1 MRQLNAVDTQ
11 FLNFETST
19 NVANIGGLAILSGG
33 LSRADLVALLARRL
47 HLAAP
52 FRMRL
57 VPVPLG
63 LDHPYWTEE
72 PAVDL
77 DYHVRELAL
86 PAPGSDEQLGEQVAR
101 LHARRLDR
109 RLPLWEMYLIH
120 GLAGGRTALYM
131 KVHHAAV
138 DGVTGADVLAGL
150 LDTSPEPPELAGP
163 AEPAEPGSP
172 APGEPG
178 EGEGAIDT
186 REMLARGIAK
196 AVTNPANT
204 VRFLAGAIPH
214 LDEIPLVSQMPGA
227 RTISRATRHLV
238 GLVAGTAAEVPAMP
252 RMVVPRTPFSGRISA
267 HRRFAF
273 TTLPLEDVKLV
284 KNALG
289 VTVNDVVMALCAGA
303 LRQWLLKR
311 DALPDQPLVA
321 GVPFSLRTPGDRR
334 TGNQVTIMITTLA
347 TQVADP
353 LERLMAVRDAMRL
366 IKDRS
371 SLAPARW
378 LQQMS
383 DMMPSALTGLASR
396 AAFNL
401 FAESAGPINVLISN
415 VPGPQLPLYISGA
428 RLLAY
433 HPVSVVTDAS
443 GGLNITVFSY
453 DGSLDVGVIAC
464 REMVPD
470 VWTVTDYLADA
481 LVELK
486 LLVEQQ

>member
-33 LSRADLVALLARRL
+33 LSRDDLVALLARRL

-63 LDHPYWTEE
+63 LDHPYWTDE

-120 GLAGGRTALYM
+120 GLSGDRTALYM

-150 LDTSPEPPELAGP
+150 LDTSPEP
-163 AEPAEPGSP
+163 AEPEPP
-172 APGEPG
+172 APGED
-178 EGEGAIDT
+178 EGEVEETIDT

-196 AVTNPANT
+196 AVVNPANT
-204 VRFLAGAIPH
+204 VRFLADAIPH

-227 RTISRATRHLV
+227 RTISRVTRHLV
-238 GLVAGTAAEVPAMP
+238 GLVAGATEVPAMP

-311 DALPDQPLVA
+311 GALPDQPLVA

-453 DGSLDVGVIAC
+453 DGSLDVGVVAC